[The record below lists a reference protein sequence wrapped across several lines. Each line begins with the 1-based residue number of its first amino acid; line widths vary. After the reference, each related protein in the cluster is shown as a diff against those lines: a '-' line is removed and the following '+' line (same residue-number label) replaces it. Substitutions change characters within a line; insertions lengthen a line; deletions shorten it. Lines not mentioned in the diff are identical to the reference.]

1 MMMDYFDEQVMEE
14 IDVES
19 RAASMLIGAVMQ
31 HGEAA
36 YDKVSHI
43 VQAEDFEYPLDAVL
57 WRAMERLIQ
66 SGQPC
71 SLPCIMDALRGKDDQ
86 PFELNYAIRVSQVY
100 TPQSLWPR
108 YAEMVAQEAKERR
121 ARDVMRQGCLDI
133 QSQEKTLEQRIAGVV
148 GALEGVVAERTK
160 TDAVPMSTYA
170 SGLIDYVTAIADGV
184 TKPGLAVDI
193 PTLDRMMTGGF
204 KPGQLVI
211 VAARPSVGKSS
222 LAQQFALTLAQRGEA
237 AAFFSMEMTGQELT
251 MRSVANLGR
260 APLGGLLSGKM
271 DQEEW
276 SCFTDGVEYVMHL
289 PFYVWDKGRMT
300 LAEVTS
306 KARHLSRKHNI
317 KLLVVD
323 YLQLMEGSDQSKDR
337 RIQLEEITRS
347 LKGLAKQ
354 LGITIVLLSQLNRQ
368 VESRTNPR
376 PQMSDLKEC
385 GAIEEDADIIM
396 FIWEH
401 APNIRGLLVGKNRGG
416 TKGEVALHFEGQY
429 QRWSEST
436 ESLHTPK
443 AEPAAKKT
451 SRGMD

>member
-1 MMMDYFDEQVMEE
+1 MMFYAEDNTQDEEVRVAP
-14 IDVES
+14 I
-19 RAASMLIGAVMQ
+19 LIGAVMQ
-31 HGEAA
+31 YGEKA
-36 YDKVSHI
+36 YDKVAPFVHS
-43 VQAEDFEYPLDAVL
+43 EDFEYALDAVL
-57 WRAMERLIQ
+57 WRTMERLILA
-66 SGQPC
+66 GKPC
-71 SLPCIMDALRGKDDQ
+71 DLPCVMEELRGRDDQ
-86 PFELNYAIRVSQVY
+86 QFEIQYALRVSQLY
-100 TPQSLWPR
+100 SPQSSWVR
-108 YAEMVAQEAKERR
+108 YAEMIANDAKERR
-121 ARDVMRQGCLDI
+121 ARDVMRQGSLDI
-133 QSQEKTLEQRIAGVV
+133 RSQERTLEQRITGVV
-148 GALEGVVAERTK
+148 GALEGVIAERTK
-160 TDAVPMSTYA
+160 TDAVPVAHYA
-170 SGLIDYVTAIADGV
+170 AGLIDYVNALSDGE
-184 TKPGLAVDI
+184 TKPGAAVDI

-222 LAQQFALTLAQRGEA
+222 LSQQFALTLARRGEA
-237 AAFFSMEMTGQELT
+237 TAFFSMEMTGQELT

-260 APLGGLLSGKM
+260 APLSALLSGNM
-271 DQEEW
+271 AQEDW
-276 SCFTDGVEYVMHL
+276 SRLSEGVECVQHL

-401 APNIRGLLVGKNRGG
+401 APNIRGLLIGKNRGG

-436 ESLHTPK
+436 ESLHAPK
-443 AEPAAKKT
+443 AEHSGWKT